1 MYNLLFCFN
10 ILKLNFYDISMVNLV
25 IFITCFKYKFNI
37 LFNNFKY
44 KFFKVRLSKLTVHRT
59 STYFLWHP
67 FVKRTI
73 SIKNT
78 RISNSIYFEYSY
90 FLKFIFKNWTLF
102 KIYIIIVYIK
112 IYMIGLKN
120 VFKKIKNRKCRIK

>member
-1 MYNLLFCFN
+1 MYKLFFCFN
-10 ILKLNFYDISMVNLV
+10 ILKLNFYDISMVKFV
-25 IFITCFKYKFNI
+25 IFITC
-37 LFNNFKY
+37 FKY

-90 FLKFIFKNWTLF
+90 FSKFIFKNWTLF

-112 IYMIGLKN
+112 IYIVGFRN
-120 VFKKIKNRKCRIK
+120 VFKKIKN